1 VSLACQNCLDEAHRK
16 AGLNG
21 EENDGFQVLYLDWCF
36 WDSLSLSITCWVYV
50 LPYLIFWLTLIL
62 YFYWPYCSAGI
73 RWCFLEQSFKAR
85 TADIPMAQLSSIIS
99 TYITLSSMQVMP
111 AATVVL
117 LQRHRHPWKRHNMV
131 QHGATWCNMVQ
142 LHICNLH
149 FLTVLFKKRPRLQH
163 WADRTGHR
171 STSCVNHGS
180 TYHSTCANLLPKR
193 ESQVKHQHTSRRAQY
208 VSTYYSYLSTGR
220 SWYMLITVVCSAWS
234 SNKQLVPRVQHL
246 KATTATMPLEVAPGT
261 ETIRTL
267 SGSGLRHH
275 SEVRV
280 QKPSETIRNPYIYT
294 VIQCYTCFTMF
305 RDHQIISD
313 SHFKM
318 LEALVE

>member
-1 VSLACQNCLDEAHRK
+1 
-16 AGLNG
+16 
-21 EENDGFQVLYLDWCF
+21 
-36 WDSLSLSITCWVYV
+36 
-50 LPYLIFWLTLIL
+50 
-62 YFYWPYCSAGI
+62 
-73 RWCFLEQSFKAR
+73 
-85 TADIPMAQLSSIIS
+85 
-99 TYITLSSMQVMP
+99 
-111 AATVVL
+111 
-117 LQRHRHPWKRHNMV
+117 
-131 QHGATWCNMVQ
+131 MVQ

-280 QKPSETIRNPYIYT
+280 QKPSETPIFIQLYN
-294 VIQCYTCFTMF
+294 VIHASRCSETIKLY
-305 RDHQIISD
+305 QIPTSRCLRRWWNN
-313 SHFKM
+313 M
-318 LEALVE
+318 